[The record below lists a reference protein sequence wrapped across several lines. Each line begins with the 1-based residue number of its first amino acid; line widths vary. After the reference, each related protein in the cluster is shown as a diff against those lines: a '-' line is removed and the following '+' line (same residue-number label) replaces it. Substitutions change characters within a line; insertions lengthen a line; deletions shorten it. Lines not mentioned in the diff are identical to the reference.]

1 MYIMEIALLVLL
13 LALVGLGISKLQH
26 PRFETILFLR
36 IEPRETNADGSPRKS
51 ILMQKFLRLAAPPL
65 PGMELDEQGT
75 PRYLKIARTT
85 VSERGIVVYFD
96 TLKVPVSGFDEYV
109 KDLAKNCKWEL
120 VLSGSD
126 FGPSS

>member
-1 MYIMEIALLVLL
+1 
-13 LALVGLGISKLQH
+13 
-26 PRFETILFLR
+26 
-36 IEPRETNADGSPRKS
+36 
-51 ILMQKFLRLAAPPL
+51 MQKFLRLAAPPL